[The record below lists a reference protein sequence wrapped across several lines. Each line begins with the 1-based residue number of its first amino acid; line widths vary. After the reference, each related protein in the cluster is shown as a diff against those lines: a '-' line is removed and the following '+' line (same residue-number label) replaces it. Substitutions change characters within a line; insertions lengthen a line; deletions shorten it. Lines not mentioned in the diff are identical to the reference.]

1 MPPRGPPPKADR
13 LAALREAREKGGRL
27 SQWKAGDSELYD
39 EVTDEQYRS
48 IVGSRLEQDD
58 FIIDD
63 DGSGYVDNG
72 MDDWGGGEDD
82 EESDDEDAFDGEEE
96 EYRKGELLNRP
107 MLTVSSQAQARQSTR
122 QGREDWR
129 RDKGGREGQSE
140 AGVL

>member
-1 MPPRGPPPKADR
+1 MPPRGGPKSDR

-27 SQWKAGDSELYD
+27 SQWKVSALVCCADVQGADSELYD

-72 MDDWGGGEDD
+72 MDDWGGGEDE
-82 EESDDEDAFDGEEE
+82 EESEDEDAFEGEDE
-96 EYRKGELLNRP
+96 EYRKGERCLGR
-107 MLTVSSQAQARQSTR
+107 SDASAQAEAPEGPR
-122 QGREDWR
+122 QG
-129 RDKGGREGQSE
+129 
-140 AGVL
+140 